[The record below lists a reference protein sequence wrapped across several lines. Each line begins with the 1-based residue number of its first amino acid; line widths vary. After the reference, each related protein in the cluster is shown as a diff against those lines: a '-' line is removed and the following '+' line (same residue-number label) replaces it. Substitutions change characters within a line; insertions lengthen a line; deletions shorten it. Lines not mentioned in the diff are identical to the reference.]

1 MTRPRALPTLPSGR
15 RRRGSN
21 LRRVEDQAAVASSD
35 ELGTQAVDLLQ
46 RLIRIDTANPPGNEE
61 PAQELLAETLTEA
74 GFECELLAAEPGRPN
89 LVARLRG
96 EGAGP
101 TLCLLG
107 HVDTVPADPAEW
119 SFDPWS
125 GEVVDGEVRG
135 RGAQD
140 MKDQVAAEIA
150 AAAALGRD
158 GWRPSA
164 GELLVVTTADEE
176 MGAGAGAQWLCR
188 EHPEKVRADYVLN
201 EGGGVAF
208 EFEGRRFYSLCV
220 GEKGVFRFLFRAR
233 GRAGHASV
241 PALGD
246 NALLK
251 LAPLLER
258 LREQPPVEPTPEAIE
273 FLSELT
279 QRDLAA
285 EPSGLAETVE
295 RLRSDAPELI
305 AYVVDPMLRVTLVPT
320 QASASP
326 KENVIPSRAEVLV
339 DCRVPP
345 GMGEADVRARAAA
358 VLGLPG
364 LAADP
369 AAPGVEDEEAAGFE
383 LEFVER
389 VVGNRSPRGSSLSDQ
404 IESWLAEADPG
415 AALVPIVMAG
425 FSDSHWF
432 REAFDS
438 AIVYGFCP
446 QRELSLPDAAPLV
459 HSADERAAVADIE
472 LATRFYRDIAQAVL
486 G

>member
-1 MTRPRALPTLPSGR
+1 M
-15 RRRGSN
+15 
-21 LRRVEDQAAVASSD
+21 EDEAAVASSD
-35 ELGTQAVDLLQ
+35 ALGTQAVELLQ
-46 RLIRIDTANPPGNEE
+46 RLLRLDTVNPPGNEE

-96 EGAGP
+96 EREGP

-125 GEVVDGEVRG
+125 GDVVDGEVRG

-140 MKDQVAAEIA
+140 MKDQVAAEVA

-158 GWRPSA
+158 GWRPPS
-164 GELLVVTTADEE
+164 GELLVVATADEE

-208 EFEGRRFYSLCV
+208 TVEGRRFYSLCV
-220 GEKGVFRFLFRAR
+220 GEKGVFRFLLRSH

-258 LREQPPVEPTPEAIE
+258 LREQPPLEPTPEAIE
-273 FLSELT
+273 LLSAIT
-279 QRDLAA
+279 RRDLGAT
-285 EPSGLAETVE
+285 PDGLSETVE
-295 RLRSDAPELI
+295 WLRRLAPELA
-305 AYVVDPMLRVTLVPT
+305 AYVVEPMLRVTLVPT
-320 QASASP
+320 QASASR
-326 KENVIPSRAEVLV
+326 KENVVPSRAEVLV

-345 GMGEADVRARAAA
+345 GMSEADVRARAAA
-358 VLGLPG
+358 VLGLPE
-364 LAADP
+364 LATDP
-369 AAPGVEDEEAAGFE
+369 ATPGVEDRSMADTGAPGVADEGATGIEI
-383 LEFVER
+383 EFAEH
-389 VVGNRSPRGSSLSDQ
+389 VVGNRSPAHTALAER
-404 IESWLAEADPG
+404 IESWLAEEDPG
-415 AALVPIVMAG
+415 AVLVPIVMAG

-438 AIVYGFCP
+438 ATVYGFCP
-446 QRELSLPDAAPLV
+446 QRELSLPAAAPLV
-459 HSADERAAVADIE
+459 HGADERAAVADID
-472 LATRFYRDIAQAVL
+472 LGARFYRDIAQAVL